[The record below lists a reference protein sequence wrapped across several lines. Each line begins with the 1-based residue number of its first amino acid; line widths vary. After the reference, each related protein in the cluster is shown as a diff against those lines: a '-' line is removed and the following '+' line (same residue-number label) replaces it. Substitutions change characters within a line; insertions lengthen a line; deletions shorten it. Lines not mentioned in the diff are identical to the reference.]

1 MEDISEIVIFV
12 ALGAAFAAG
21 VAFLARWGK
30 QNPICICAYAL
41 IAVAFLYVGLSL
53 SSDNPK
59 SWTAIEMTGVAL
71 FGSAAGLSLI
81 ASPWFVVMGLA
92 LHPLWAIV
100 FHFVGSGSAFTPA
113 PLALASAGFTG
124 ALALYAAFSILQK
137 KPASASVSGPQQ
149 KKGRAR
155 S

>member
-21 VAFLARWGK
+21 VGFLARWGK
-30 QNPICICAYAL
+30 QNAIRICAYAL
-41 IAVAFLYVGLSL
+41 IAVAFLYVGLSF

-81 ASPWFVVMGLA
+81 ASPWFVVAGLA

-100 FHFVGSGSAFTPA
+100 FHYVGSGSAFTPA
-113 PLALASAGFTG
+113 PLALATAGFDVV
-124 ALALYAAFSILQK
+124 LALYAAISILQK
-137 KPASASVSGPQQ
+137 KAAPATASPAQK
-149 KKGRAR
+149 KKGRV
-155 S
+155 